1 MLQVPGATPVWLNV
15 AGIHAVVRW
24 HVLQAPGVIP
34 PRCPAGMPR
43 DSVLLWQVEQGVAAT
58 TVWFIVAGTQALV
71 RWQLSQAT
79 EALVP
84 PLWFVG
90 CRSTRPRDR

>member
-1 MLQVPGATPVWLNV
+1 M
-15 AGIHAVVRW
+15 W

-34 PRCPAGMPR
+34 PLWPAGMPR

-90 CRSTRPRDR
+90 MPVDETP